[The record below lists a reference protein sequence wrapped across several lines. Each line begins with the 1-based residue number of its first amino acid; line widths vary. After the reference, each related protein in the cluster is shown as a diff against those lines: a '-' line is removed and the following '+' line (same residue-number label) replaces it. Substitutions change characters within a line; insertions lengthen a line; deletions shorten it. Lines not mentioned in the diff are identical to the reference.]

1 MALLLAF
8 IICVIVGQSI
18 SLGLG
23 LMVERYSTP
32 YTGLHGELVCHVLD
46 RLARCGPHHR
56 TALAPGPASPLKRG
70 ARGPRL
76 IRSSHSNRCLMN
88 WRFGVEARAIAA

>member
-1 MALLLAF
+1 MALLLMF

-32 YTGLHGELVCHVLD
+32 YTGLLTFMASWFVMFWIAW
-46 RLARCGPHHR
+46 RLAVRI
-56 TALAPGPASPLKRG
+56 TE
-70 ARGPRL
+70 PRSL
-76 IRSSHSNRCLMN
+76 PRP
-88 WRFGVEARAIAA
+88 